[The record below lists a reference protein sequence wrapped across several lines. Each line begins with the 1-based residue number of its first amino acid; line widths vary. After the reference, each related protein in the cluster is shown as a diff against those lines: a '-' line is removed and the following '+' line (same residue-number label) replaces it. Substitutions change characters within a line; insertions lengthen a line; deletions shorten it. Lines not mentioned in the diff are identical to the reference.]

1 MSSFFDDVESSQKE
15 QYFKV
20 KEGQNTIRIVGEP
33 KKFLS
38 RFKQGI
44 CYEGAPYCQ
53 MDSLDENEALTLR
66 FKTWII
72 DRKDGVMKLYDFP
85 NVVAKALKTLKDDPD
100 YAFDGF
106 PMPYDITI
114 TAENAGTKEVKYT
127 VLPRKESPLTDEE
140 VEILKTKTP
149 AAEIVAKYQEKAKK
163 EYESKNA
170 IQLDEPVTPDDIPF

>member
-1 MSSFFDDVESSQKE
+1 MSSFFDEVQSESKE

-20 KEGQNTIRIVGEP
+20 KEGQNTIRIVDEP

-53 MDSLDENEALTLR
+53 MDSLDEGESLTLR
-66 FKTWII
+66 YKTWII
-72 DRKDGVMKLYDFP
+72 DRKDGVMKIYDMP
-85 NVVAKALKTLKDDPD
+85 NTVAKALKTFKDDPD
-100 YAFDGF
+100 YSFDGF

-127 VLPRKESPLTDEE
+127 VLPRKESSLTPEE
-140 VEILKTKTP
+140 VEVLKSKTP

-170 IQLDEPVTPDDIPF
+170 IQLEEPVSSDDIPF